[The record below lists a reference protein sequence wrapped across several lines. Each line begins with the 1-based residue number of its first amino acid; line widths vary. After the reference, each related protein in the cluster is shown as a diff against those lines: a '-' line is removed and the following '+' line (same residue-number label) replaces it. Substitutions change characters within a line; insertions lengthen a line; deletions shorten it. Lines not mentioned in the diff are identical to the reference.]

1 MRPELDREVYGLIL
15 RLGRSTLSGF
25 VTQAMALIERQAT
38 ETSPG
43 RVFAVEGTRSAIS
56 DEITRHP
63 AIREYR
69 RLIWLGWRIDYD
81 HTPQCFIPGARVVLV
96 RGRRTRFLAVERD

>member
-1 MRPELDREVYGLIL
+1 MRSELDREVYGLIL
-15 RLGRSTLSGF
+15 RLGRSTLGGF
-25 VTQAMALIERQAT
+25 VAQAMALIGRQAA
-38 ETSPG
+38 ETNPG
-43 RVFAVEGTRSAIS
+43 RAFAVEGQRTAIS
-56 DEITRHP
+56 DEVDHHP
-63 AIREYR
+63 ALGEYR